1 MYHLLQLF
9 HNNSF
14 MFVISCGFFQWNLIY
29 AGNFYRLFV
38 YLYCRWRSSDQ
49 GGYCWT
55 SINRF
60 NSTIFVCL
68 SQTIVWISNIICHGL
83 FCAQWVQLRWE
94 VIVQMSNF
102 SAISWREQI
111 IFDDI
116 KMMSSLYWT
125 NTPS

>member
-1 MYHLLQLF
+1 MNKNVKYIVYICMEIQLLRGESWDPINLF
-9 HNNSF
+9 
-14 MFVISCGFFQWNLIY
+14 NL
-29 AGNFYRLFV
+29 ATFL
-38 YLYCRWRSSDQ
+38 
-49 GGYCWT
+49 
-55 SINRF
+55 
-60 NSTIFVCL
+60 CL
-68 SQTIVWISNIICHGL
+68 SQAGIWISNIICHGL

-111 IFDDI
+111 IFDDV